1 MTKHKPMKLI
11 KHLHNRNLGITLLAM
26 AIALSSAC
34 GNKLIRG
41 ASPMVRMAE
50 LSHKDNTINLQISI
64 RNINGVDLDV
74 LGADITMLT
83 EDGELFRYRG
93 PVNIN
98 IVANG
103 TESWS
108 VEVDESPTS
117 KQLLEKLEK
126 GEVKSLPYS
135 LKGSVTSR
143 EDGMLRFE
151 YEGHIYPLPGRPGHF
166 R

>member
-1 MTKHKPMKLI
+1 MKALR
-11 KHLHNRNLGITLLAM
+11 HLHNRSLGIALLAL
-26 AIALSSAC
+26 AIMLSSAC

-41 ASPMVRMAE
+41 ASPMVRMTE
-50 LSHKDNTINLQISI
+50 LIHEDNTISLQISI
-64 RNINGVDLDV
+64 RNLNGVDLDV
-74 LGADITMLT
+74 LGAELT
-83 EDGELFRYRG
+83 LLVDDGELFSYRG

-108 VEVDESPTS
+108 VDGDESENS
-117 KQLLEKLEK
+117 RRLLDELEK

-143 EDGMLRFE
+143 EDGLLRFE
-151 YEGHIYPLPGRPGHF
+151 HEGHIYPLPGRPGHF

>member
-1 MTKHKPMKLI
+1 MNALR
-11 KHLHNRNLGITLLAM
+11 HLHNRSLGIALLALVIM
-26 AIALSSAC
+26 LSTAC

-41 ASPMVRMAE
+41 ASPMVRMTE
-50 LSHKDNTINLQISI
+50 LIHEDNTISLQISI
-64 RNINGVDLDV
+64 RNLNGVDLEV
-74 LGADITMLT
+74 LGAEFTLLVD
-83 EDGELFRYRG
+83 DGELFSYRG

-108 VEVDESPTS
+108 VDGDESENS
-117 KQLLEKLEK
+117 RQLLDELEK

-143 EDGMLRFE
+143 EDGLLRFE
-151 YEGHIYPLPGRPGHF
+151 HEGHIYPLPGRPGHF